1 MRFVVGKDQLNWIC
15 SHFRGVRFAQM
26 HTDPNEKDVDGVS
39 QWEKHSDES
48 SMRKHQFVVVALG
61 TKYQFS
67 AKWSHSSKW
76 ETESV
81 KIVAVKCPQSL
92 FGEMEY
98 EIRKNLYLNLNRTRH
113 GGLDACAG
121 GAASQVQAAGGRRL
135 WSRGWRFCWP

>member
-1 MRFVVGKDQLNWIC
+1 
-15 SHFRGVRFAQM
+15 M
-26 HTDPNEKDVDGVS
+26 HTDPNEKDVDQVS

-48 SMRKHQFVVVALG
+48 SMRKHQFVVVVLG
-61 TKYQFS
+61 NKYQFS

-98 EIRKNLYLNLNRTRH
+98 EIRKNLQPPTRI
-113 GGLDACAG
+113 GISTSNIGRAMADSMPAPAVPPAKSKRP
-121 GAASQVQAAGGRRL
+121 AAAAFGRED
-135 WSRGWRFCWP
+135 SAVFCRA